1 LKRFTHVVFSLP
13 YWLLFCALTLTSS
26 LTHART
32 AEKPTTVQNT
42 VLSQHIA
49 QATHTILVMGDSIS
63 AGLGID
69 PQKGW
74 VALLGKELNQSD
86 ALSKRRANKIHIVN
100 ASISGE
106 TTSGGRYRLT
116 QALKKYHP
124 ILVIIEL
131 GGNDGLRGTP
141 IKSISANLSAMVA
154 ASQANGAKV
163 MLLGMRIP
171 PNYGERYTQQ
181 FAAIYAEL
189 AKTHSTLFVPFL
201 MQDIAGKTGMM
212 QDDGIHPTELAQPL
226 MTELVRKQLTAEFK
240 TQLDCIQ

>member
-1 LKRFTHVVFSLP
+1 MCCILIITP
-13 YWLLFCALTLTSS
+13 S
-26 LTHART
+26 LTYALS
-32 AEKPTTVQNT
+32 AEKPTAIQNT
-42 VLSQHIA
+42 VLSLNSETFTQ
-49 QATHTILVMGDSIS
+49 TILVMGDSIS

-74 VALLGKELNQSD
+74 VALLGQELNQSD
-86 ALSKRRANKIHIVN
+86 ALSERQANKIHIVN

-116 QALKKYHP
+116 PALKKYQP
-124 ILVIIEL
+124 NLVIIEL

-141 IKSISANLSAMVA
+141 IKSISGNLSAMVA
-154 ASQANGAKV
+154 ASQASGAKV

-171 PNYGERYTQQ
+171 PNYGERYTQK

-201 MQDIAGKTGMM
+201 MQDIAGKAGMM

-226 MTELVRKQLTAEFK
+226 MTGLVMKQLPAELK
-240 TQLDCIQ
+240 SHLDSIQ